1 MKKICWSAFIFS
13 IFGAF
18 ILISTA
24 SLAQLQVSTVEFQ
37 VTNESYGNLIY
48 DSYVMSLIEK
58 IRNKPILKSIENKI
72 QNAITATEKTQLKKQ
87 YRNTLL
93 QQPEL
98 YLIKNYVQSI
108 NLKNN
113 LGTADSTTS
122 DDGNSDSL
130 NNNILPT
137 PHPFLI
143 WLFWLI
149 MYILFG
155 VGPPPW

>member
-1 MKKICWSAFIFS
+1 MKKTRWSVFLFS

-18 ILISTA
+18 ILISTT

-113 LGTADSTTS
+113 LGTTDSTTS